1 MVDLSNLK
9 KIKAKN
15 YKKPGR
21 GPGSGKG
28 KTSGRGTK
36 GQNARGK
43 ISITHS
49 HYEGGQRPLFKRL
62 PYIRGKGNKKLSPKP
77 LIVDLK
83 KLIVFP
89 QKTIIT
95 PENLAD
101 LKIIKKNEVKR
112 TIKILGST
120 KLTKKLEFKVGLSQ
134 KLLSS
139 LNRESKK
146 PVVENR

>member
-62 PYIRGKGNKKLSPKP
+62 PYIRGKGNKKISPKP
-77 LIVDLK
+77 LVVNLE
-83 KLIVFP
+83 KLAGLP
-89 QKTIIT
+89 QKTVIS
-95 PENLAD
+95 PENLVK
-101 LKIIKKNEVKR
+101 LKIIQKNELKK
-112 TIKILGST
+112 TIKILGSG

-134 KLLSS
+134 KLL
-139 LNRESKK
+139 LGVNRESKK
-146 PVVENR
+146 PVVENG

>member
-1 MVDLSNLK
+1 MVNLSNLK

-49 HYEGGQRPLFKRL
+49 HHEGGQRPLFKRL

-83 KLIVFP
+83 KLFGLP
-89 QKTIIT
+89 QKTIIS
-95 PENLAD
+95 PGNLAD
-101 LKIIKKNEVKR
+101 LKIIKKNEVKK
-112 TIKILGST
+112 TIKILGSG

-139 LNRESKK
+139 LNREIKK
-146 PVVENR
+146 PSS